1 MSLPTK
7 EDISPTSGADL
18 DERAALQHFFG
29 KSQSEA
35 ASLFFESPEYFA
47 DDLMWM
53 GRKAFAFYFP
63 SLEPYIT
70 SKKSAGDADIINA
83 LIGTLKAR
91 LDDDPVSLRDC
102 QAPALRILV
111 YARENLG
118 KFQSDPC
125 INGNAADELSD
136 LIERVKALGSSNA

>member
-7 EDISPTSGADL
+7 EDISPTSGVDL
-18 DERAALQHFFG
+18 DERAALEHFFG

-35 ASLFFESPEYFA
+35 AALFFENPEYFA

-70 SKKSAGDADIINA
+70 SKESAGDADIINA
-83 LIGTLKAR
+83 LLGTLKTR
-91 LDDDPVSLRDC
+91 LDDDPVSIKDC
-102 QAPALRILV
+102 QTPVLRVLV
-111 YARENLG
+111 FAHENLG
-118 KFQSDPC
+118 KFQVDPC
-125 INGNAADELSD
+125 INGDVAGELSD
-136 LIERVKALGSSNA
+136 LIERVKALGFANA